1 MDVRDATTGDVGE
14 IRRVATESLS
24 ASYGHAIDEEA
35 ITAAVDK
42 WYSTDRLTEALADE
56 REVFVLAVEDGSVV
70 GFAQSEIADGRER
83 VGYLDW
89 LHVVPEHRGGGIG
102 SQLLARLRQELVASG
117 VDRLEGRVLTE
128 NEEGVAFY
136 DEQGFSEVGERTV
149 DIRGETFSER
159 VYTTFLDDEEET
171 ETGLTRRQTDDGTT
185 VYVAYDESMR
195 GSDAPF
201 FAVYLDEERTERY
214 GWLCGADESFDI
226 AIDTMERLECND
238 CGNRRKPVRWDA
250 AYL

>member
-1 MDVRDATTGDVGE
+1 MDVRDATTEDVDE
-14 IRRVATESLS
+14 IRRVATESLR
-24 ASYGHAIDEEA
+24 ASYGHAIDEETIA
-35 ITAAVDK
+35 AAVEK
-42 WYSTDRLTEALADE
+42 WYSTDWLTKALGDE
-56 REVFVLAVEDGSVV
+56 QEVFVLAVEDGSVV
-70 GFAQSEIADGRER
+70 GFAQSEISDGRET

-102 SQLLARLRQELVASG
+102 SQLLARLRQELVAAG

-149 DIRGETFSER
+149 EIRGQAFSER
-159 VYTTFLDDEEET
+159 VFTTFLDGEEET
-171 ETGLTRRQTDDGTT
+171 DSGLARRQTDDETT

-195 GSDAPF
+195 GSDSPF
-201 FAVYLDEERTERY
+201 FAVYLDEEQTKRY
-214 GWLCGADESFDI
+214 GWMCGADESFDV
-226 AIDTMERLECND
+226 AIDTMERLECNA